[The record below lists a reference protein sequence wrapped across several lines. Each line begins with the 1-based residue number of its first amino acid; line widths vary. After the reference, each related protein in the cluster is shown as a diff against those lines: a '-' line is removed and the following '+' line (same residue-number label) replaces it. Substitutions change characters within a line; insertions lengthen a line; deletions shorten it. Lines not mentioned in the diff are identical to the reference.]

1 MRGAVADA
9 SLLPLVFTVTGRP
22 YSHQSRSRA
31 KVRVWQ
37 QTVRAAAAALWSGP
51 PIADRPLQIKVVYYH
66 VEGEAGPD
74 GDNLLKPIQD
84 ALNGLVYA
92 DDALVVDCQVRR
104 TRINGRF
111 QVLRMH
117 PTTAAAFVR
126 GEPFVQV
133 IVEDAPDHG
142 ELLRER
148 T

>member
-1 MRGAVADA
+1 MADA
-9 SLLPLVFTVTGRP
+9 STLPLVFTVTGRP

-31 KVRVWQ
+31 KLRGWQ
-37 QTVRAAAAALWSGP
+37 QTVRAAAAALWAGS
-51 PIADRPLQIKVVYYH
+51 PIHDRPPQIKAVYYH
-66 VEGEAGPD
+66 EKGESGPD

-84 ALNGLVYA
+84 ALNGLVYT

-104 TRINGRF
+104 TRIDGRF
-111 QVLRMH
+111 QVCGMH

-126 GEPFVQV
+126 GVPFVQV